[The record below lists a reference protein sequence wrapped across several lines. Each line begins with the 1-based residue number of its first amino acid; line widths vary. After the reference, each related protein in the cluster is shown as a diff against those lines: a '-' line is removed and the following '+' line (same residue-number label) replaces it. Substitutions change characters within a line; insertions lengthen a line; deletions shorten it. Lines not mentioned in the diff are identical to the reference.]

1 MSSIILHMSMDNL
14 ERLLDRKLQPIKDH
28 LNVINDKLDAI
39 NKMPD
44 NPTNHGL
51 APKSL
56 PVETV
61 VQPQDQK
68 LVRSINELKYDSFSH
83 SQQGEDIYR
92 VSYPTSPS
100 TSRTGLHAFS
110 S

>member
-1 MSSIILHMSMDNL
+1 MSSIILHMSMDDL
-14 ERLLDRKLQPIKDH
+14 ERLLDRKFQPVKDY
-28 LNVINDKLDAI
+28 LDVINDKLDAI

-68 LVRSINELKYDSFSH
+68 LVLNVGAH
-83 SQQGEDIYR
+83 
-92 VSYPTSPS
+92 
-100 TSRTGLHAFS
+100 
-110 S
+110 